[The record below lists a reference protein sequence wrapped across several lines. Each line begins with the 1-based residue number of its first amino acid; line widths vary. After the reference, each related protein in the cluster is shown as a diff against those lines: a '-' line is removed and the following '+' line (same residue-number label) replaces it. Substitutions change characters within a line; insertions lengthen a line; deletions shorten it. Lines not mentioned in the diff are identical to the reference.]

1 MLESLKVKYFRGIK
15 EIEIPDFKQFNLIV
29 GSNNAGKSSILETLF
44 MSCTPVDLGAAIR
57 PNFLRNYR
65 TFGRKFCQSYF
76 WQMDINKKISIEVN
90 YLKPKH
96 KRVIEFSSTKLSKIT
111 PSKVDD
117 NPLKSINSSQLTST
131 NEPDP
136 FEALKIETTIT
147 RDKEYYI
154 AQTLTFSDPP
164 KDEPPPEEGKIHAY
178 FTLKQ
183 EVRGFDE
190 GEELNLEPS
199 RSTFITARLLEEPKE
214 LAARFDKLETA
225 KKTDRLL
232 KALKKIQPS
241 LKGISYTANYEF
253 WCDLGLQNSLVPMYV
268 MGDGF
273 NRIFQIVLAISNS
286 EDGLVFIDEIENGLY
301 YSTMETLWTTIFNVA
316 REFNVQIFA
325 TTHSLDCL
333 QRFVK
338 CDTTKKDDTR
348 LYRIENNKG
357 KLQAVKYNEKNLA
370 TSIQSG
376 WEVR

>member
-1 MLESLKVKYFRGIK
+1 
-15 EIEIPDFKQFNLIV
+15 
-29 GSNNAGKSSILETLF
+29 
-44 MSCTPVDLGAAIR
+44 
-57 PNFLRNYR
+57 
-65 TFGRKFCQSYF
+65 
-76 WQMDINKKISIEVN
+76 
-90 YLKPKH
+90 
-96 KRVIEFSSTKLSKIT
+96 
-111 PSKVDD
+111 
-117 NPLKSINSSQLTST
+117 
-131 NEPDP
+131 
-136 FEALKIETTIT
+136 
-147 RDKEYYI
+147 
-154 AQTLTFSDPP
+154 
-164 KDEPPPEEGKIHAY
+164 
-178 FTLKQ
+178 
-183 EVRGFDE
+183 
-190 GEELNLEPS
+190 
-199 RSTFITARLLEEPKE
+199 
-214 LAARFDKLETA
+214 
-225 KKTDRLL
+225 
-232 KALKKIQPS
+232 
-241 LKGISYTANYEF
+241 
-253 WCDLGLQNSLVPMYV
+253 LGLQNSLVPMYV